1 MAVAAQTDAG
11 WLKDGPFD
19 ATLIL
24 GVTALAFGFGLAAW
38 LSPVLFL
45 PLLAVHTWA
54 FSFDHVIATFT
65 RLVGTPED
73 RRAWRFLIWGLPLVM
88 LAATFAAGQLGGV
101 VVIASAYFFLQWFHT
116 VRQSWGIAQHY
127 RRAAGGISEDPQWLS
142 ELTMW
147 SVPVWGL
154 LSRCA
159 EDYDEFLWMPVSL
172 PVVPRAVVSAAGAA
186 SAALL
191 LVFLWTRVSLWRHG
205 KLSAQHTLFVATHFA
220 VFGAAYVFID
230 DLHAGW
236 LLVNVWHNVQYL
248 AYVWMRNR
256 ARFAEGVRADARILS
271 WLCQPGVTRGFLYFG
286 ACLALSTPLFWGIY
300 AVTGGVDRWLGQ
312 GIVSASLVFALALN
326 FHHYTVDA
334 LIWRRRAG
342 A

>member
-1 MAVAAQTDAG
+1 VALAVASDPG
-11 WLKDGPFD
+11 WLKDRPFD

-24 GVTALAFGFGLAAW
+24 GVTALAFGFGGAAW

-45 PLLAVHTWA
+45 PLLAVHTWC

-65 RLVGTPED
+65 RLAGTPED
-73 RRAWRFLIWGLPLVM
+73 RKAYRFLIWGLPLLM
-88 LAATFAAGQLGGV
+88 LAGTFVAGQLGGV
-101 VVIASAYFFLQWFHT
+101 ALIATAYYFLQWFHT

-127 RRAAGGISEDPQWLS
+127 RRAAGGIAADPPWLS

-159 EDYDEFLWMPVSL
+159 EDYDEFLWMPVAL
-172 PVVPRAVVSAAGAA
+172 PVVPRAVVGAAGAA
-186 SAALL
+186 SLVL
-191 LVFLWTRVSLWRHG
+191 LVVFAWTRVSLWRRRA
-205 KLSAQHTLFVATHFA
+205 LSVPHTVFVCTHFA
-220 VFGAAYVFID
+220 VFGAAYLAID

-256 ARFAEGVRADARILS
+256 AKFSQGVRADAPILS
-271 WLCQPGVTRGFLYFG
+271 WLCQPGVKRGALYFA

-300 AVTGGVDRWLGQ
+300 EVTGGVDKALG
-312 GIVSASLVFALALN
+312 GRIVSVSLVFALAVN
-326 FHHYTVDA
+326 FHHYLVDA
-334 LIWRRRAG
+334 LIWRRARA
-342 A
+342 

>member
-1 MAVAAQTDAG
+1 MAVAATAPSG
-11 WLKDGPFD
+11 WLKDRPFD
-19 ATLIL
+19 ATLIF
-24 GVTALAFGFGLAAW
+24 GVTVLAFGFGGAAW
-38 LSPVLFL
+38 FSPVLFL
-45 PLLAVHTWA
+45 PLLAVHTWL

-65 RLVGTPED
+65 RLAGTPED
-73 RRAWRFLIWGLPLVM
+73 RRSHRFLIWGLPP
-88 LAATFAAGQLGGV
+88 LALLATFAAGQLGGV
-101 VVIASAYFFLQWFHT
+101 ALIATTYFFFQWFHT

-127 RRAAGGISEDPQWLS
+127 RRAAGGIAGDPQWLS
-142 ELTMW
+142 ELTLW

-159 EDYDEFLWMPVSL
+159 EDYDEFLWMPVAL
-172 PVVPRAVVSAAGAA
+172 PVVPHAVVSAAGAA
-186 SAALL
+186 SVVLV
-191 LVFLWTRVSLWRHG
+191 LVFAWTRVSLWRRG
-205 KLSAQHTLFVATHFA
+205 QLSVPHTLFVVTHFL
-220 VFGAAYVFID
+220 VFGAAYLAID

-256 ARFAEGVRADARILS
+256 AKFSAGVRADAPILS
-271 WLCQPGVTRGFLYFG
+271 WLCQPGLKRGVLYFA

-300 AVTGGVDRWLGQ
+300 EVTGGFDRWLGQ